1 MDVNISILELAE
13 VLEDLR
19 DMELLCPKAD
29 DIAYIFDED
38 CDTVFLSWL
47 DTALFVADRM
57 CGISTSY
64 LFDVDAKFMINA

>member
-38 CDTVFLSWL
+38 CDAVFLSWL
-47 DTALFVADRM
+47 DTALFAADRM

>member
-19 DMELLCPKAD
+19 DMELLCPMAD

-38 CDTVFLSWL
+38 CDAVFLSWL
-47 DTALFVADRM
+47 DTALFAADKT

>member
-19 DMELLCPKAD
+19 DSRVFCPRAD

-38 CDTVFLSWL
+38 CDATFLGWL
-47 DTALFVADRM
+47 DTALFVADRS